1 MSTSSQDA
9 PQATPAAPADPARH
23 LRDPRSGRRYPLDP
37 LRWRGDD
44 GTPLLVSPAHAP
56 EPAGIVTADRSLWRY
71 RAALPPLPPVSL
83 GEGCTPLLTRT
94 WSGVEVG
101 FKLEWFNPSG
111 SFKDRGSSV
120 MISALAAQGVDQ
132 VLEDSSGNGGSSVAA
147 YCAAAG
153 VGATVL
159 VPAHTSPAK
168 TLQTTAYG
176 ARVTPVDGDRD
187 ATAAAALRRAERTVY
202 ASHNWHPYFL
212 EGTKTLAYEIWE
224 DLGFR
229 APDAVVT
236 VAGAGSIVLGCDLGF
251 TELLAAGRIAALPRL
266 LVAQPANCAPLHAA
280 FHAGSGSGVHAG
292 SPAGSPVEQGAPATL
307 ASGPWRPTL
316 AEGTAIKEPVRLPEV
331 LAAIRRSGGTTAAVP
346 EEDIASAQRR
356 LAATGLYAEP
366 TSATAAAA
374 VDHFAARGELPPG
387 GTTVVVLTGSALKAP
402 TATAQ
407 IIEGA
412 P

>member
-1 MSTSSQDA
+1 MDESPPREPRD
-9 PQATPAAPADPARH
+9 
-23 LRDPRSGRRYPLDP
+23 LYDPRSERRYPLDP

-44 GTPLLVSPAHAP
+44 GTPLLVSAARGTAP
-56 EPAGIVTADRSLWRY
+56 GDIERGDRSLWRY
-71 RAALPPLPPVSL
+71 RAALPVPPAAPGISL
-83 GEGCTPLLTRT
+83 GEGCTPLLRRT
-94 WSGVEVG
+94 WGGVEVG

-120 MISALAAQGVDQ
+120 MISALAAQGVGQ

-153 VGATVL
+153 IGATIL
-159 VPAHTSPAK
+159 VPEHTSPAK
-168 TLQTTAYG
+168 TLQATAYG
-176 ARVTPVDGDRD
+176 ARVTPVPGDRD
-187 ATAAAALRRAERTVY
+187 ATAAEALRQAEHTVY

-236 VAGAGSIVLGCDLGF
+236 VAGAGSTVLGCDLGF
-251 TELLAAGRIAALPRL
+251 TELLAAGQIAALPRL

-280 FHAGSGSGVHAG
+280 FRTGAD
-292 SPAGSPVEQGAPATL
+292 SPVAAAGT
-307 ASGPWRPTL
+307 WKPTL
-316 AEGTAIKEPVRLPEV
+316 AEGTAIKEPIRLPEV
-331 LAAIRRSGGTTAAVP
+331 LAAVRRSGGTMAAIP
-346 EEDIASAQRR
+346 EEDIATAVRR

-374 VDHFAARGELPPG
+374 VDVFATGGDLRPGE
-387 GTTVVVLTGSALKAP
+387 TAVVILTGSALKAP
-402 TATAQ
+402 TATEK
-407 IIEGA
+407 IVKGVV
-412 P
+412 